1 MTVKKFLADLYGCT
15 PGYQYNQLN
24 EERLDKKISYYQNFL
39 ETIGKVDPGYTKWR
53 GQVLYEVHRPKM
65 IKANKAYESGDI
77 TKEEFV
83 KTLKNIQ
90 MTLEES
96 IQCLQPE
103 ADGTKEAHQ
112 GRLAAKAMAGIKEII
127 FFSDFL

>member
-1 MTVKKFLADLYGCT
+1 
-15 PGYQYNQLN
+15 
-24 EERLDKKISYYQNFL
+24 
-39 ETIGKVDPGYTKWR
+39 
-53 GQVLYEVHRPKM
+53 M
-65 IKANKAYESGDI
+65 IKTNKAYESGDM

-112 GRLAAKAMAGIKEII
+112 GRLAAKAMAAIKELI
-127 FFSDFL
+127 FFSDFHNELLRSFQIMMRAHPKRTKTF

>member
-1 MTVKKFLADLYGCT
+1 MFVCLF
-15 PGYQYNQLN
+15 Q
-24 EERLDKKISYYQNFL
+24 
-39 ETIGKVDPGYTKWR
+39 WR

-77 TKEEFV
+77 TKEEFI